1 MDGVIKHFR
10 VSDENLGVSDE
21 NQGVSDKNHWD
32 WDENHR
38 AWMKIK
44 VYFDETEQGTQSG
57 LKAE

>member
-1 MDGVIKHFR
+1 MDGIRVSDENLG

-32 WDENHR
+32 W
-38 AWMKIK
+38 MKIK